1 MYWIYI
7 IGLIFVVIIGII
19 QSYFGYNEYKVLGWI
34 FPIVFIGFNI
44 WFLMNGTLEFSISDI
59 FRTFIGLAVLRSFW
73 EKGYK
78 KKQKELSREL
88 DKMKAKDQQNMQ

>member
-7 IGLIFVVIIGII
+7 IGLIFVVIIGIT
-19 QSYFGYNEYKVLGWI
+19 QSYFGYNEYKALGWI

-59 FRTFIGLAVLRSFW
+59 FRPFIGLAVLSSFW
-73 EKGYK
+73 EMGYK

>member
-7 IGLIFVVIIGII
+7 IGLVFVVIIGIT
-19 QSYFGYNEYKVLGWI
+19 QSYFGYNEHKVLGWI

-59 FRTFIGLAVLRSFW
+59 FRPFIGLAALSYFW

>member
-7 IGLIFVVIIGII
+7 IGLVFVVIIGIT
-19 QSYFGYNEYKVLGWI
+19 QSYFGYNEHKVLGWI

-59 FRTFIGLAVLRSFW
+59 FRPFIGLAVLSSFW

>member
-7 IGLIFVVIIGII
+7 IGLIFVVIIGIT
-19 QSYFGYNEYKVLGWI
+19 QSYFGYNEHKVLGWI

-59 FRTFIGLAVLRSFW
+59 FRPFIGLAPSKLMLSSITICTT
-73 EKGYK
+73 ELT
-78 KKQKELSREL
+78 KELLS
-88 DKMKAKDQQNMQ
+88 